1 MPSRKSGGS
10 RPAPSIVRRLLS
22 AGAGALVLCL
32 LHGCVS
38 LTQSQE
44 VALSR
49 EPGERV
55 LGHSVDV
62 GVEAR
67 KHWEFAW
74 LSARAY
80 NAHYIEA
87 TGVAP
92 EPPRLQSGSAGVQ
105 GLKVERTCPNP
116 DDVLSNAQWQPW
128 RDFPGPQDGDLARRL
143 NKAHLRVEVW
153 EHPSTRRVVVA
164 FGGTVFTN
172 ASDWLSNIRWFL
184 PEREDEY
191 TMIQKDFV
199 KAFIARYKARAA
211 DPRNAHLQRGGGGVN
226 LYATGHSLGGGL
238 AQQFAYALPA
248 DADVPRVERV
258 YAFDPSPV
266 TGYYS
271 VDETVREPNASRLEI
286 DRIYERGEA
295 LAFVRSITSF
305 VVPPAANAPKIRSVR
320 YALFYSVGTSWNIVG
335 AHSIPRLACEL
346 DEAKNRAEPPARA
359 ATAPAD

>member
-1 MPSRKSGGS
+1 MPSNTRARRSAPAFTHRLPGS
-10 RPAPSIVRRLLS
+10 VAGLL
-22 AGAGALVLCL
+22 LLCL

-38 LTQSQE
+38 LTQPRDT
-44 VALSR
+44 ALSR

-55 LGHSVDV
+55 LGNSVDV

-74 LSARAY
+74 LSTRAY
-80 NAHYIEA
+80 NAHYLEA
-87 TGVAP
+87 TGT
-92 EPPRLQSGSAGVQ
+92 EPAAAMRDAGPADVQ
-105 GLKVERTCPNP
+105 GLKEPSDCPKP
-116 DDVLSNAQWQPW
+116 DEVLDSAGW
-128 RDFPGPQDGDLARRL
+128 RRWEDFPGSQDGDLVDRL
-143 NKAHLRVEVW
+143 RHAHLRVEVW
-153 EHPSTRRVVVA
+153 EHAATRRVAVA
-164 FGGTVFTN
+164 FGGTVFSN

-191 TMIQKDFV
+191 TLIQKEFV
-199 KAFIARYKARAA
+199 KAFVARFKARAA
-211 DPRNAHLQRGGGGVN
+211 DPRHAYLRRGSGLK
-226 LYATGHSLGGGL
+226 LYSTGHSLGGGL

-271 VDETVREPNASRLEI
+271 VQPAVREPNAERLEI

-295 LAFVRSITSF
+295 LAFVRSLTNF
-305 VVPPAANAPKIRSVR
+305 FVPPTEDQPKIRSIR
-320 YALFYSVGTSWNIVG
+320 YALFFSLKTSWNIVG

-346 DEAKNRAEPPARA
+346 DEAKDRPAPAARA
-359 ATAPAD
+359 ATSQGG

>member
-1 MPSRKSGGS
+1 MPSKKSGGS
-10 RPAPSIVRRLLS
+10 LRLPRF
-22 AGAGALVLCL
+22 AQRAFGACCGALVLTL
-32 LHGCVS
+32 MQGCVS
-38 LTQSQE
+38 LTQPQDT
-44 VALSR
+44 ALSR

-62 GVEAR
+62 VVEAK

-74 LSARAY
+74 LSTRAY

-87 TGVAP
+87 TGTVP
-92 EPPRLQSGSAGVQ
+92 ELPRVESGSAGVQ
-105 GLKVERTCPNP
+105 SLKAERDCPKP
-116 DDVLSNAQWQPW
+116 DDVLKDADWHRW
-128 RDFPGPQDGDLARRL
+128 EDFPGPMDDGLAERL
-143 NKAHLRVEVW
+143 RKAHLRVEVW
-153 EHPSTRRVVVA
+153 EHVATRRMAVA

-191 TMIQKDFV
+191 TMIQKEFV
-199 KAFIARYKARAA
+199 KAFVARYKARASE
-211 DPRNAHLQRGGGGVN
+211 PSHEYLRSGGGLR

-248 DADVPRVERV
+248 DPDVPRVERV

-271 VDETVREPNASRLEI
+271 VDEAVRAPNAKRLEI

-295 LAFVRSITSF
+295 LAFVRSITNF
-305 VVPPAANAPKIRSVR
+305 FVPPAADEPKIRSVR
-320 YALFYSVGTSWNIVG
+320 YALFYNVKTFWNVVG

-346 DEAKNRAEPPARA
+346 DEAKNRPPPPAGVA
-359 ATAPAD
+359 VSSSD

>member
-1 MPSRKSGGS
+1 MPSQKSSGS
-10 RPAPSIVRRLLS
+10 RSAPSIMWRLLGV
-22 AGAGALVLCL
+22 GAGALVLCL

-44 VALSR
+44 AALSR

-74 LSARAY
+74 LSTRAY
-80 NAHYIEA
+80 NAHYVEA

-92 EPPRLQSGSAGVQ
+92 EPPRLESGSAGVQ
-105 GLKVERTCPNP
+105 SLKAERDCPRP
-116 DDVLSNAQWQPW
+116 DDVLEGARWYRW
-128 RDFPGPQDGDLARRL
+128 TEFPGPQDGDLTQRL
-143 NKAHLRVEVW
+143 SKAHLRVEVW
-153 EHPSTRRVVVA
+153 EHPATRRMVVA

-191 TMIQKDFV
+191 TMIQKAFV
-199 KAFIARYKARAA
+199 KAFVARYKERAA
-211 DPRNAHLQRGGGGVN
+211 DPRHAHLRSGGGLK

-271 VDETVREPNASRLEI
+271 VEEDLRESNARLLEI

-295 LAFVRSITSF
+295 LAFVRSITNF
-305 VVPPAANAPKIRSVR
+305 FVPPTDNEPKIRSVR
-320 YALFYSVGTSWNIVG
+320 YALFYNIKTFWNIVG

-346 DEAKNRAEPPARA
+346 DEAKNRAEPPPVQA
-359 ATAPAD
+359 AASSDD

>member
-1 MPSRKSGGS
+1 MPSRKSSGS
-10 RPAPSIVRRLLS
+10 LSAPSIVQRLL
-22 AGAGALVLCL
+22 GAGAAALLLCL
-32 LHGCVS
+32 LQGCVS
-38 LTQSQE
+38 LTQSPD

-49 EPGERV
+49 ERGERV

-92 EPPRLQSGSAGVQ
+92 EPPRLESGLAGVQ
-105 GLKVERTCPNP
+105 GLKAERDCPNP
-116 DDVLSNAQWQPW
+116 DDVLRNAQWRPW
-128 RDFPGPQDGDLARRL
+128 KDFPGPRDGDLARRL

-153 EHPSTRRVVVA
+153 EHPATRRVVVA

-199 KAFIARYKARAA
+199 QAFVARYKERAA
-211 DPRNAHLQRGGGGVN
+211 DPHHPHLRGDGGVK

-248 DADVPRVERV
+248 DAAVPRVERV

-271 VDETVREPNASRLEI
+271 VDKAVRKPNASLLEI

-295 LAFVRSITSF
+295 LAFVRSITNF
-305 VVPPAANAPKIRSVR
+305 FVPPADKAPTIRSVR
-320 YALFYSVGTSWNIVG
+320 YALFYSVKTSWNIVG

-359 ATAPAD
+359 AAAPAD